1 MAVDIERI
9 KAITPLLSTIE
20 KLTGEQVVKHKICCP
35 FHNDVTPSLHI
46 FDDGKWKCFGCG
58 KHGDVLDF
66 LGYYYYGL
74 RYDPAIHFVELID
87 RLGALEIKPLP
98 QRTIKP
104 KPEKPKLN
112 ISLEQVYRWHETMSE
127 ERREYWYSRKLTD
140 QTINEFFLGWDG
152 KRFTIPALYRL
163 IPFAV
168 KRRKFD
174 IEDGIDAKYT
184 SIEGSRVGLFN
195 ADNLVNAHTAVIC
208 EGEIDCMLL
217 HQSGIVATT
226 NTGGA
231 STWRDEWSQFF
242 THIKNVYVL
251 YDNDQA
257 GTDGAGKVKQSI
269 RRAHILTLPTG
280 VNDVGDLFAK
290 VKNASEWL
298 HGMVKK

>member
-9 KAITPLLSTIE
+9 KASTPLLSTIE

-35 FHNDVTPSLHI
+35 FHNDMTPSLHI

-174 IEDGIDAKYT
+174 VEDGIDAKYT

-195 ADNLVNAHTAVIC
+195 ADNLAIAHTVIIC

-217 HQSGIVATT
+217 HQNGFTAVSS
-226 NTGGA
+226 TGGA
-231 STWRDEWSQFF
+231 GSWKADWSQFF
-242 THIKNVYVL
+242 SHVANVFVI
-251 YDNDQA
+251 YDNDKA
-257 GTDGAGKVKQSI
+257 GVEGALKIKQSI
-269 RRAHILTLPTG
+269 RRAKIVTLPDG
-280 VNDVGDLFAK
+280 INDIGDMYAK
-290 VKNASEWL
+290 MQNANEWL
-298 HGMVKK
+298 AWAVK